1 MLSKLTLIGLD
12 TYSDGAI
19 WKDLKL
25 PEGIDKELLVHEILR
40 QGGEFSVLYPD
51 QEFLTLMIT
60 AWGKKWYH
68 NFERWVT
75 AYEFDYNALFN
86 LDVTS
91 TTTEVGNNSESGE
104 SHSNGTSGNT
114 HSKAAYDSNGL
125 QPASGDNGSNSINT
139 NSSGSSNHTITT
151 TEVRQGNQGIT
162 MSQELVLAEFNAWR
176 FNLYSQIADIFIN
189 EFCIAVYM

>member
-19 WKDLKL
+19 WKDLEL

-75 AYEFDYNALFN
+75 AYEFDYNALYN

-91 TTTEVGNNSESGE
+91 TTTEIGNNSESGE
-104 SHSNGTSGNT
+104 SHSNGLSGNT
-114 HSKAAYDSNGL
+114 HSKAAYDSNSL
-125 QPASGDNGSNSINT
+125 QTASSDSGSNTINT